1 MNARTVY
8 VSLLVLLLFSTGA
21 LAQQS
26 PNEVAGAT
34 TIDAAKAKLLFDRGA
49 KFVDVRGADLWR
61 AGRIPGAK
69 QLDWST
75 DFNRPNLIRVAAK
88 SDEVVIYCQG
98 PG

>member
-1 MNARTVY
+1 MKSRVIFG
-8 VSLLVLLLFSTGA
+8 SLVVFLVLGAGA

-26 PNEVAGAT
+26 PTEVDGAE
-34 TIDAAKAKLLFDRGA
+34 TIDAAKAKVLYDRGA
-49 KFVDVRGADLWR
+49 KFVDVRPNALWR

-69 QLDWST
+69 LLDWST
-75 DFNRPNLIRVAAK
+75 DFNEPNLIRAVAK

>member
-1 MNARTVY
+1 MNLRTVY
-8 VSLLVLLLFSTGA
+8 VSLLVLLVFSTGA
-21 LAQQS
+21 LAQKS
-26 PNEVAGAT
+26 PEEVAGAT
-34 TIDAAKAKLLFDRGA
+34 TIDAAKAKILFDRGA
-49 KFVDVRGADLWR
+49 KFVDVRGANLWR

-75 DFNRPNLIRVAAK
+75 DFNQPNLIRAVAK

>member
-1 MNARTVY
+1 MNSRTAF
-8 VSLLVLLLFSTGA
+8 VSLLVLLVFGAGA

-26 PNEVAGAT
+26 PKEVAGAT
-34 TIDAAKAKLLFDRGA
+34 TIDAAKAKMLFDRGA
-49 KFVDVRGADLWR
+49 KFVDVRPHDLWR

-69 QLDWST
+69 LLDWST
-75 DFNRPNLIRVAAK
+75 DFNEPNLVRAAGK

>member
-1 MNARTVY
+1 MNSKSVF
-8 VSLLVLLLFSTGA
+8 VSLLVLLVFGAGA

-26 PNEVAGAT
+26 PKQVAGAI
-34 TIDAAKAKLLFDRGA
+34 TIDAAKAKALFDGGA

-69 QLDWST
+69 WLDWST
-75 DFNRPNLIRVAAK
+75 EFNEQNLIRAVAR